1 MSKLDSTEKIED
13 AVDIRL
19 ALIAVTNQEPDLE
32 IIRLLAEEQKKVSF
46 EALNKD
52 SRGDFEDLLEDV
64 KMKSVKNVAFGVGS
78 DEEVERELA
87 SKYRAVKRQA
97 SRNAIKEEISDAVWE
112 ELDEKEQ
119 VCSAMKI

>member
-1 MSKLDSTEKIED
+1 MED

-19 ALIAVTNQEPDLE
+19 ALISLTNPEPDVE
-32 IIRLLAEEQKKVSF
+32 ILRLLAEEQKKVSF
-46 EALNKD
+46 EALNKE
-52 SRGDFEDLLEDV
+52 SGGDFEDLLEDV
-64 KMKSVKNVAFGVGS
+64 KMKSVRNVAFGVGS

-119 VCSAMKI
+119 VFKALKTYSRC